1 MKAKQVLDIAL
12 SAGELLISNGSES
25 YRVEETIERIC
36 KAYNYKSECITTGK
50 GIFISILDEDQEKV
64 TSLKKVR
71 GKSVDLYSIEL
82 VNSFSRSIEE
92 EKISYDEAMSRLND
106 IRKSPTFK
114 LPIRVLAG
122 GMTCFIYSLFFN
134 GTIFAAFISAII
146 GMIIYYMV
154 DKVSNVGFFQFFI
167 FFFSGF
173 LIASIGIFFE
183 NIITIVDKDKIIL
196 GSIMVLLPGVA
207 LTNGIKDIIYGDFT
221 SGISKVGEAVL
232 IITAIGSG
240 IGTVLSFRNFLGIF

>member
-71 GKSVDLYSIEL
+71 SKSVDLYSIEL

-92 EKISYDEAMSRLND
+92 
-106 IRKSPTFK
+106 
-114 LPIRVLAG
+114 
-122 GMTCFIYSLFFN
+122 
-134 GTIFAAFISAII
+134 
-146 GMIIYYMV
+146 
-154 DKVSNVGFFQFFI
+154 
-167 FFFSGF
+167 
-173 LIASIGIFFE
+173 
-183 NIITIVDKDKIIL
+183 DKI
-196 GSIMVLLPGVA
+196 
-207 LTNGIKDIIYGDFT
+207 
-221 SGISKVGEAVL
+221 
-232 IITAIGSG
+232 
-240 IGTVLSFRNFLGIF
+240 